1 MPYKDCTFAEPTCE
15 WSPQRCK
22 GLGGALL
29 SALLHVHP
37 YVHDEVALMTLP
49 LPDPA
54 RPEMFWRRKGAEKG
68 GGEEKAQEG
77 GEGRAEGG
85 VTAVGAA
92 LMMKQ

>member
-1 MPYKDCTFAEPTCE
+1 
-15 WSPQRCK
+15 
-22 GLGGALL
+22 
-29 SALLHVHP
+29 
-37 YVHDEVALMTLP
+37 VHDEAALMTLP

-77 GEGRAEGG
+77 GEG
-85 VTAVGAA
+85 AVGAA